1 MPGPAP
7 KPPGTRARRNA
18 SPAIVYLP
26 AGGRKGVTPPWP
38 LLDDV
43 VMQVEA
49 RQAEL
54 KAERLRDEMN
64 ETEDK
69 RTLRRLERSLDAAL
83 QHAAVL
89 EEKMRVLRD
98 TEMSLWAELWS
109 TPQAEMWERLAWTRE
124 VAQYVRWKVKG
135 EMGDLDAAKEAR
147 AWSDRLGLNPLAM
160 LRLRFEI
167 ERTDEAVDRGQ
178 RRRTQ
183 AQAQSAS
190 KRSPKG
196 EDPRSLLSA

>member
-1 MPGPAP
+1 MPGPPP
-7 KPPGTRARRNA
+7 KAPGTRARRNA

-26 AGGRKGVTPPWP
+26 ADGRSGATPRWP

-43 VMQVEA
+43 TMQVQA
-49 RQAEL
+49 RHAEDR
-54 KAERLRDEMN
+54 AERIRDEMN

-69 RTLRRLERSLDAAL
+69 RSLRRLERSLDSAL
-83 QHAAVL
+83 QEASVL
-89 EEKMRVLRD
+89 REKMTMLRA
-98 TEMSLWAELWS
+98 TEIELWEELWA
-109 TPQAEMWERLAWTRE
+109 TPQADMWERLAFTRE

-167 ERTDEAVDRGQ
+167 EKTDEAVDRGT
-178 RRRTQ
+178 RRR
-183 AQAQSAS
+183 AN
-190 KRSPKG
+190 SPKPRTANG
-196 EDPRSLLSA
+196 SDPRALLSA